1 MGLAEVVVVD
11 IVGGRHLQA
20 ARTKFDFDI
29 AVLNDGNH
37 AAHEGNDDFVAAQ
50 PLVLRVFGVDTHGRV
65 AHDGFG
71 AGRSHHGVVAA
82 VGILMEHL
90 ALAARGLNGVDVG
103 IGHVV
108 AEVVEVALFLLIDDL
123 NIGEGRLCLGVPVDH
138 AQAAID
144 EALVVEVAEDAEH
157 ALAALVVHRE
167 GCAVP
172 VARSTEAAQLLE
184 DDAAVLVGPF
194 PSVAEKF
201 FARQLLLLDA
211 LLCQA
216 VDHLGFGGDGGMV
229 CARHPA
235 GVLAL
240 HAGTANEDVLNRIIE
255 HVAHVE
261 HTRHVGRRDDYG
273 VGLACIGF

>member
-1 MGLAEVVVVD
+1 MGFAEVVVVD

-20 ARTKFDFDI
+20 ARTELYLNI

-37 AAHEGNDDFVAAQ
+37 AAHEGYDDFMAAQ

-108 AEVVEVALFLLIDDL
+108 AEVIEVALFLLVDDL

-157 ALAALVVHRE
+157 AFAALVVHRE
-167 GCAVP
+167 GCTVP
-172 VARSTEAAQLLE
+172 VARSTQAAQLLE

-194 PSVAEKF
+194 PGVADKLL
-201 FARQLLLLDA
+201 ARQLLLLDA

-216 VDHLGFGGDGGMV
+216 VDHLGLGGNGGMV
-229 CARHPA
+229 CAGHPA

-240 HAGTANEDVLNRIIE
+240 HAGTAHQNVLNRIIE